1 MCGRDLL
8 TSPGY
13 SYITDLDYCVT
24 RSIMMNF
31 LYFYHAERRN
41 AVLNGFSLQEGVVRR
56 EERDTRN
63 EGRNLKITIN
73 GG

>member
-1 MCGRDLL
+1 
-8 TSPGY
+8 
-13 SYITDLDYCVT
+13 
-24 RSIMMNF
+24 MMNF